1 MKNRKYIPLLVL
13 LLAMLGIQA
22 CIDTFSPPEVNSDEG
37 FLVVDGF
44 LNLSADTSMIALRHS
59 QNINA
64 EVNPSVESGARLKVE
79 TEQGESYAFSEIG
92 GGKYILPPVVFSTAQ
107 KYRLDIVTRDG
118 RHYQS
123 EFVTAVSTP
132 EIDSI
137 GAKVDENRNA
147 MVFSVNTHD
156 NTGKTRFYR
165 WTFEETYEYNAPLYS
180 AIEAVGDLEQG
191 TREIIDRQENIY
203 TCWRSGKSTN
213 IMLGST
219 IKLSKDEIK
228 DLPINIVEIG
238 TRKLLIRYSL
248 LVKQFGLTRE
258 EFEYWTDLSKTTQ
271 STGSLF
277 DPLPSQVTGNIRNVD
292 DNKELVFGYFGAA
305 KAVSKRIFISPRLGR
320 PEVCLMDTMP
330 ATVCGNPMQEC
341 ALETSK
347 LLVNYLDEVSV
358 LAASPYCLDC
368 RVQGGTTVKPS
379 FWKF

>member
-1 MKNRKYIPLLVL
+1 MKTKKKYILLT
-13 LLAMLGIQA
+13 GIFAALIGLQA

-37 FLVVDGF
+37 YLVVDGF
-44 LNLSADTSMIALRHS
+44 LNLSNDTSVIALRHS

-64 EVNPSVESGARLKVE
+64 EVLPLTETKAHLKVE
-79 TEQGESYAFSEIG
+79 TESGESFAFTEIS
-92 GGKYILPPVVFSTAQ
+92 GGKYILPPQSLSFNT
-107 KYRLDIVTRDG
+107 KYRLDILTKDG

-123 EFVTAVSTP
+123 AFVQAVATP

-137 GAKVDENRNA
+137 GTKVDEDRAA

-165 WTFEETYEYNAPLYS
+165 WTFEETYEYNSSLYS
-180 AIEAVGDLEQG
+180 ALEVVGKPDNP
-191 TREIIDRQENIY
+191 EIIARQQDVS
-203 TCWRSGKSTN
+203 TCWRTTGSTN

-228 DLPINIVEIG
+228 DLPISIVEISTG
-238 TRKLLIRYSL
+238 KLLVRYSV

-277 DPLPSQVTGNIRNVD
+277 DPLPSQVTGNIKNVD
-292 DNKELVFGYFGAA
+292 DAKELVFGYFSAA
-305 KAVSKRIFISPRLGR
+305 TATSKRIFISPHLGR
-320 PEVCLMDTMP
+320 PEVCVMDTLP
-330 ATVCGNPMQEC
+330 ATACGNPDKEC
-341 ALETSK
+341 ALETSN
-347 LLVNYLDEVSV
+347 LLSGWLDDVSI
-358 LAASPYCLDC
+358 LAASPDCLDC
-368 RVQGGTTVKPS
+368 RLKGGTIVKPS